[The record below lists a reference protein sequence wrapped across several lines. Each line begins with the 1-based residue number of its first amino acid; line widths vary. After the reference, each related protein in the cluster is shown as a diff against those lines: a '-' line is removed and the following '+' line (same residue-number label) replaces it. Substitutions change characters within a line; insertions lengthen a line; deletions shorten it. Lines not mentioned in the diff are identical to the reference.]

1 MSAGRLEDRRESRWR
16 REALSRLEPPESLD
30 KRRMLLYKLFSYRT
44 PAKGFRAFR
53 RHLLMTRSCDRWWGR
68 GTVVYAAQPAGPRGG
83 SCL

>member
-44 PAKGFRAFR
+44 PA
-53 RHLLMTRSCDRWWGR
+53 
-68 GTVVYAAQPAGPRGG
+68 
-83 SCL
+83 